1 MVGAFMKNTQIVA
14 ERIKIRAKEKGISV
28 KKLLEKCDLGV
39 NTVTK
44 MSNGTDIV
52 SQNLL
57 KIADGLECSVDYLL
71 GRTENPNIMS
81 EVYVN
86 GNNHGIQT
94 IKGNV
99 NIGTVPKSKET
110 NDITKEFMEAF
121 EKLTLADK
129 ADAIKFVLDKM
140 KK

>member
-1 MVGAFMKNTQIVA
+1 MYETVETVQ
-14 ERIKIRAKEKGISV
+14 RIKRVAKEKGV
-28 KKLLEKCDLGV
+28 KTTQMLEACELSKNALSSMNNRGSWIQA
-39 NTVTK
+39 N
-44 MSNGTDIV
+44 S
-52 SQNLL
+52 LA
-57 KIADGLECSVDYLL
+57 KIADYLECSVDYLL

-81 EVYVN
+81 DVYVN

-99 NIGTVPKSKET
+99 NIGTMSQSKES
-110 NDITKEFMEAF
+110 NDITQEFMEVF